1 MEVLLHV
8 GDKSFFLQM
17 EEAMK
22 IAEVL
27 CAAQFIGTEY
37 RNSRNCVTRKQ
48 PDPQLASI
56 SPVTGYLQLELEQ
69 GVKK

>member
-8 GDKSFFLQM
+8 GDKTFFLEM
-17 EEAMK
+17 DEAMK

-27 CAAQFIGTEY
+27 CAAQFMGTEY
-37 RNSRNCVTRKQ
+37 RNSRNWMIRKQ
-48 PDPQLASI
+48 PDPQAATI
-56 SPVTGYLQLELEQ
+56 SPVTGYLQLEIEQ

>member
-8 GDKSFFLQM
+8 GDKSFLLEM

-27 CAAQFIGTEY
+27 CAAQWLGTEY
-37 RNSRNCVTRKQ
+37 RNSRNCVMRKQ
-48 PDPQLASI
+48 PDPQAATI
-56 SPVTGYLQLELEQ
+56 SPVTGYLQLEIEQ

>member
-1 MEVLLHV
+1 MEILLHV
-8 GDKSFFLQM
+8 GDRSFFLEM
-17 EEAMK
+17 DEAMK

-27 CAAQFIGTEY
+27 CAAQFLGTEY

-48 PDPQLASI
+48 PDPQTATI
-56 SPVTGYLQLELEQ
+56 SPVTGYLQLEIEQ

>member
-8 GDKSFFLQM
+8 GDKSFFLEM
-17 EEAMK
+17 DEAMK

-27 CAAQFIGTEY
+27 CAAQFMGTEY
-37 RNSRNCVTRKQ
+37 RNSRNSIVRKQ
-48 PDPQLASI
+48 PDPQAATL
-56 SPVTGYLQLELEQ
+56 SPVTGYLQLEIEQ